1 MPDSRSFSR
10 DLPVD
15 TATDHR
21 NDQRGDHRGELRS
34 SKDTKK
40 RIAILDAVVRLIAEG
55 GAKFTELSVSDIV
68 QAAGVSRSTF
78 YLHFSD
84 KTGLIELLIDKLEED
99 LVEAAGLTNEVFY
112 AESESSTRESLINLA
127 LYVRH
132 NLRLFSAVYE
142 VVATDPAIERRYHNM
157 IRATVYQRRRTLAD
171 EKASGRVDP
180 DTANFVPMALT
191 WMVERTITQHV
202 TAATK
207 EDIVSDPAAM
217 AMIDG
222 LAQIILRSMRPQG

>member
-1 MPDSRSFSR
+1 VPD
-10 DLPVD
+10 PVALREE
-15 TATDHR
+15 TTPETR
-21 NDQRGDHRGELRS
+21 RELRS

-40 RIAILDAVVRLIAEG
+40 RIAILDAVVRLVAG

-84 KTGLIELLIDKLEED
+84 KTGLIELLIDKLEQD
-99 LVEAAGLTNEVFY
+99 LMMAAGLASEVFS
-112 AESESSTRESLINLA
+112 AASETSLRESLINLA
-127 LYVRH
+127 LYVRG
-132 NLRLFSAVYE
+132 NLRLFSAVRE
-142 VVATDPAIERRYHNM
+142 VAATDPAVERRYHGM
-157 IRATVYQRRRTLAD
+157 ICATVYQRHRTLAD
-171 EKASGRVDP
+171 EKADGRVDP
-180 DTANFVPMALT
+180 DTADFVPLALT

-202 TAATK
+202 TEATR

-222 LAQIILRSMRPQG
+222 LAQVVLRAMRPKN